1 MDYIKNRVSIW
12 NLYFLFHRFMNKFIS
27 KIKRKIAPNIY
38 ITSIMNKNTYRDRK
52 GEQSWMEKKI
62 IVGLKA
68 GMQARKSSQFVHLTS
83 TFDSE
88 IKVIKDGKTIEAK
101 SIMGIMSIGIR
112 EGDEITL
119 SVKGEEEQK
128 ALITLEN
135 FLLDVE

>member
-1 MDYIKNRVSIW
+1 
-12 NLYFLFHRFMNKFIS
+12 
-27 KIKRKIAPNIY
+27 
-38 ITSIMNKNTYRDRK
+38 
-52 GEQSWMEKKI
+52 MEKKI

-68 GMQARKSSQFVHLTS
+68 GLQARKASQFVQLAS

-119 SVKGEEEQK
+119 SVQGEEGQE
-128 ALITLEN
+128 ALMTLEN
-135 FLLDVE
+135 FLLNVE

>member
-1 MDYIKNRVSIW
+1 M
-12 NLYFLFHRFMNKFIS
+12 
-27 KIKRKIAPNIY
+27 
-38 ITSIMNKNTYRDRK
+38 T
-52 GEQSWMEKKI
+52 KKLCV
-62 IVGLKA
+62 VGLKA
-68 GMQARKSSQFVHLTS
+68 GLQARKASQFVQLAS

-88 IKVIKDGKTIEAK
+88 IKVIKDEKTIEAK

-135 FLLDVE
+135 FLLNVE

>member
-1 MDYIKNRVSIW
+1 
-12 NLYFLFHRFMNKFIS
+12 
-27 KIKRKIAPNIY
+27 
-38 ITSIMNKNTYRDRK
+38 
-52 GEQSWMEKKI
+52 MEKKI

-68 GMQARKSSQFVHLTS
+68 GVQDRKASQFVQLAS

-101 SIMGIMSIGIR
+101 RIMGIMSIGIR
-112 EGDEITL
+112 EGEEITL
-119 SVKGEEEQK
+119 IVKGVEEQK